1 MVFRHRL
8 SQFLHFIRINPPLT
22 KCNAFQTCYFQPLT
36 FLNHFDKGTCFTQR
50 VVRTCVQPS
59 KATPQSL
66 YFQLFFFQKILILF
80 TGNNY
85 PEATQNEFYQWLVD
99 EDHASQKED
108 ALRELWNKAQRQKN
122 VKGMQK
128 SYERLKK
135 QEGIP
140 TVPKERRIRPI
151 HIWQSAAAI
160 LFLLLASS
168 VYLSTVGTKA
178 ETDLLQQYIPIAE
191 MRSLTLP
198 DGTKVQL
205 NSKSTLLYP
214 QEFTGDSRSVFLLG
228 EANFKVKPDKKRPF
242 IVKSNDLQ
250 ITALGTEFNVSA
262 YPESQ
267 EIATTLISG
276 SIRVDY
282 NNLTTSVILHP
293 NEQFA
298 YNRNNK
304 KYDLSNPD
312 MDDVTA
318 WQRGELVLQKMT
330 LTDII
335 NVLERKYPYA
345 FVYSIK
351 NLKNDRFSFRF
362 KDNAPLEEVMEIIVN
377 VVGQMDYRIVEDKCY
392 LTRI

>member
-1 MVFRHRL
+1 
-8 SQFLHFIRINPPLT
+8 
-22 KCNAFQTCYFQPLT
+22 
-36 FLNHFDKGTCFTQR
+36 
-50 VVRTCVQPS
+50 
-59 KATPQSL
+59 
-66 YFQLFFFQKILILF
+66 
-80 TGNNY
+80 
-85 PEATQNEFYQWLVD
+85 
-99 EDHASQKED
+99 
-108 ALRELWNKAQRQKN
+108 
-122 VKGMQK
+122 MQK

-135 QEGIP
+135 QQGIP

>member
-1 MVFRHRL
+1 MR
-8 SQFLHFIRINPPLT
+8 N
-22 KCNAFQTCYFQPLT
+22 
-36 FLNHFDKGTCFTQR
+36 
-50 VVRTCVQPS
+50 
-59 KATPQSL
+59 
-66 YFQLFFFQKILILF
+66 FFQKILILF

-250 ITALGTEFNVSA
+250 ITALGTDLM
-262 YPESQ
+262 YLP
-267 EIATTLISG
+267 TLK
-276 SIRVDY
+276 
-282 NNLTTSVILHP
+282 
-293 NEQFA
+293 A
-298 YNRNNK
+298 
-304 KYDLSNPD
+304 
-312 MDDVTA
+312 
-318 WQRGELVLQKMT
+318 
-330 LTDII
+330 
-335 NVLERKYPYA
+335 RK
-345 FVYSIK
+345 
-351 NLKNDRFSFRF
+351 
-362 KDNAPLEEVMEIIVN
+362 
-377 VVGQMDYRIVEDKCY
+377 
-392 LTRI
+392 

>member
-1 MVFRHRL
+1 MR
-8 SQFLHFIRINPPLT
+8 N
-22 KCNAFQTCYFQPLT
+22 
-36 FLNHFDKGTCFTQR
+36 
-50 VVRTCVQPS
+50 
-59 KATPQSL
+59 
-66 YFQLFFFQKILILF
+66 FFQKILILF

-135 QEGIP
+135 QQGIP

-214 QEFTGDSRSVFLLG
+214 QNFTGKNRSVFLIG
-228 EANFKVKPDKKRPF
+228 EANFKVKPDKRHPF
-242 IVKSNDLQ
+242 IVKSNDFQ
-250 ITALGTEFNVSA
+250 VTALGTEFNVSA
-262 YPESQ
+262 YPENPVL
-267 EIATTLISG
+267 AATLISG
-276 SIRVDY
+276 SVLVEY
-282 NNLTTSVILHP
+282 NDLKSQVILKP
-293 NEQFA
+293 NEQLA
-298 YNRNNK
+298 YNKDTRRHCL
-304 KYDLSNPD
+304 DNPD
-312 MDDVTA
+312 MKEVTA
-318 WQRGELVLQKMT
+318 WQRGELVFREMSVK
-330 LTDII
+330 DII
-335 NVLERKYPYA
+335 TVLERKYPYT
-345 FVYSIK
+345 FEYQLK
-351 NLKNDRFSFRF
+351 NLKEDKYSFRF
-362 KDNAPLEEVMEIIVN
+362 KDRAPLSEVMDIIVS
-377 VVGQMDYRIVEDKCY
+377 VVGQMDYKIKGDHCY
-392 LTRI
+392 LISK

>member
-1 MVFRHRL
+1 MR
-8 SQFLHFIRINPPLT
+8 N
-22 KCNAFQTCYFQPLT
+22 
-36 FLNHFDKGTCFTQR
+36 
-50 VVRTCVQPS
+50 
-59 KATPQSL
+59 
-66 YFQLFFFQKILILF
+66 FFQKILILF

-214 QEFTGDSRSVFLLG
+214 QNFTGKNRSVFLIG
-228 EANFKVKPDKKRPF
+228 EANFKVKPDKKHPF
-242 IVKSNDLQ
+242 IVKSNDFQ
-250 ITALGTEFNVSA
+250 VTALGTEFNISA
-262 YPESQ
+262 YPENPVL
-267 EIATTLISG
+267 AATLISG
-276 SIRVDY
+276 SVLVEY
-282 NNLTTSVILHP
+282 NDLKSQVILKP
-293 NEQFA
+293 NEQLA
-298 YNRNNK
+298 YNKNTH
-304 KYDLSNPD
+304 YHSLDHPD
-312 MDDVTA
+312 MKEVTA
-318 WQRGELVLQKMT
+318 WQRGELVFREMSVK
-330 LTDII
+330 DII
-335 NVLERKYPYA
+335 TILERKYPYT
-345 FVYSIK
+345 FEYQ
-351 NLKNDRFSFRF
+351 LKTLKDDRYSFRF
-362 KDNAPLEEVMEIIVN
+362 KDQAPLSEVMDVIVN
-377 VVGQMDYRIVEDKCY
+377 VVGQMDYKIKGDRCY
-392 LTRI
+392 LIPK

>member
-1 MVFRHRL
+1 MK
-8 SQFLHFIRINPPLT
+8 N
-22 KCNAFQTCYFQPLT
+22 Y
-36 FLNHFDKGTCFTQR
+36 
-50 VVRTCVQPS
+50 
-59 KATPQSL
+59 
-66 YFQLFFFQKILILF
+66 FQKIITLF
-80 TGNNY
+80 TGNDY
-85 PEATQNEFYQWLVD
+85 PESTQQDFYKWLVD
-99 EDHASQKED
+99 EEHTVEKDEALQKLWDD
-108 ALRELWNKAQRQKN
+108 AHKRGTAAD
-122 VKGMQK
+122 MQE
-128 SYERLKK
+128 SYELLKK
-135 QEGIP
+135 NAGIP
-140 TVPKERRIRPI
+140 SVPRKRTIRPI
-151 HIWQSAAAI
+151 HIWQAVAAV
-160 LFLLLASS
+160 LFIVAASS
-168 VYLSTVGTKA
+168 VYLSTIGKDTEA
-178 ETDLLQQYIPIAE
+178 NLIQQYIPTAE
-191 MRSLTLP
+191 IRTLTLP
-198 DGTKVQL
+198 DGTQVQL
-205 NSKSTLLYP
+205 NSQSTLLYP

>member
-1 MVFRHRL
+1 MR
-8 SQFLHFIRINPPLT
+8 N
-22 KCNAFQTCYFQPLT
+22 
-36 FLNHFDKGTCFTQR
+36 
-50 VVRTCVQPS
+50 
-59 KATPQSL
+59 
-66 YFQLFFFQKILILF
+66 FFQKILILF

-262 YPESQ
+262 YPE
-267 EIATTLISG
+267 
-276 SIRVDY
+276 
-282 NNLTTSVILHP
+282 
-293 NEQFA
+293 QFA